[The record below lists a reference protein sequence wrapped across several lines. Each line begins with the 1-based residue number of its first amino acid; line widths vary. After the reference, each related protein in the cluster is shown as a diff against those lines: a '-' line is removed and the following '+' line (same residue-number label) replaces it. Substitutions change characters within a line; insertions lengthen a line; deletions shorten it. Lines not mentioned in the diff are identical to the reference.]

1 MPIVASRF
9 VVIAEI
15 HAFHGIIDIPEMSI
29 NVSDHLTIELGKL
42 RIVIKILLM
51 FVHVAER
58 GERLLD
64 VMTHGQHGKGEVRS
78 I

>member
-1 MPIVASRF
+1 
-9 VVIAEI
+9 
-15 HAFHGIIDIPEMSI
+15 MSV

-51 FVHVAER
+51 FVRVAER

-64 VMTHGQHGKGEVRS
+64 VMTHGQHGKGEVRGIHS
-78 I
+78 SLDLHPPRHGGLLR